1 MAENEK
7 PKCTSPPPHTHTH
20 TLFLLFFLSFQFSI
34 FLFFLASVSQ
44 FHTYR
49 QYGKGDTD
57 IQPITTAVTLS
68 YERRISKR
76 LFNRFRVVLCYS
88 LCGVCSGCRGGE
100 GSASCCTR
108 NSRVSHTPDHVLQN
122 SHVDHEKADHVME
135 EPATR
140 IIVYDDYV
148 IRQKEFL

>member
-1 MAENEK
+1 MK
-7 PKCTSPPPHTHTH
+7 SRSVHLPSPSPPTPHT
-20 TLFLLFFLSFQFSI
+20 LLFSLFPFFLFSI

-44 FHTYR
+44 FHT
-49 QYGKGDTD
+49 YGKGDTD

-108 NSRVSHTPDHVLQN
+108 NSRVSHTPDHMLRN
-122 SHVDHEKADHVME
+122 GHVDHEEADHVTE

-140 IIVYDDYV
+140 IILYDDYL